1 MRRRAGWWP
10 AAPIRPGPWL
20 SLRRASA
27 CAAVTPRRVSARRS
41 IASCNC
47 PARCRAPSG
56 ASMRRPSS
64 PSHAVAQN
72 TASSIPRWNR
82 PGVTARPLRSSS
94 VSSEPPSSSTC
105 TDCVAG
111 VETPRNP
118 DATPVIELVGQRQTV
133 PAPCPGLET
142 GPVAALDGPSLAAGV
157 DAVERRAHC
166 AQQSRLAC
174 LVPAGDDRHARMQL
188 FGQVVQASE
197 AGDVQALEDH
207 RNPISAP
214 ESAIRP

>member
-1 MRRRAGWWP
+1 MPGALPGALGGVDAKAVIAEPCGGAEDRLVDPEVEPSGRDGATAAQLVGQLGASQLEHLHRLRAG
-10 AAPIRPGPWL
+10 I
-20 SLRRASA
+20 
-27 CAAVTPRRVSARRS
+27 
-41 IASCNC
+41 
-47 PARCRAPSG
+47 
-56 ASMRRPSS
+56 
-64 PSHAVAQN
+64 
-72 TASSIPRWNR
+72 
-82 PGVTARPLRSSS
+82 
-94 VSSEPPSSSTC
+94 
-105 TDCVAG
+105 
-111 VETPRNP
+111 ETPRNP

-157 DAVERRAHC
+157 DTVEGRPHR

-188 FGQVVQASE
+188 FGEVVEASE
-197 AGDVQALEDH
+197 AGDVQSLENH